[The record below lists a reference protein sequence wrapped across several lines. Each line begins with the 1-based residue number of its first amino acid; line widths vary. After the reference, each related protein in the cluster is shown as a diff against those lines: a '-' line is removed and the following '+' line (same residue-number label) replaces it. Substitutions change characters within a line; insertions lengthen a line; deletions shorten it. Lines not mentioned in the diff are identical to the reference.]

1 MVFKSILYWYQNIRI
16 YAVFCPLRISVF
28 YLSNTEILF
37 SLIKCALSYRN
48 MTLLSVFYLTVLLK
62 CALSYRI
69 VEPFYAYFILQEC
82 GILRWFCAGRAGC
95 ADCDWWGCAGCGARA
110 DHHDSCWLALYN
122 SVSILFMISNVCIL
136 S

>member
-48 MTLLSVFYLTVLLK
+48 MTLFK
-62 CALSYRI
+62 CVSFDCI
-69 VEPFYAYFILQEC
+69 IKVCFILQDC
-82 GILRWFCAGRAGC
+82 WAILCILYLTGMWHSSLVLC
-95 ADCDWWGCAGCGARA
+95 WP
-110 DHHDSCWLALYN
+110 CWLCWLWLMRMCWLWSTCWPPWQLLVSTVQFCVN
-122 SVSILFMISNVCIL
+122 SFYDF
-136 S
+136 